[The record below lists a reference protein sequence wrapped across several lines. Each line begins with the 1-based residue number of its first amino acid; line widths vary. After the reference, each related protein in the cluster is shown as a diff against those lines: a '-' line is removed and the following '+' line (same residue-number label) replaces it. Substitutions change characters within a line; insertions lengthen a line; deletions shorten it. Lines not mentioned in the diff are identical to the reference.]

1 MIIKNED
8 EWKNFHLKENNA
20 RKTTQ
25 VRRITIHNNKFFLG
39 NKHHLKKNEDP
50 KWKIN
55 NEGKKE
61 HNQQK
66 LLCLQTKV
74 EAKWNNIW
82 GEKKIKNLSKNM

>member
-50 KWKIN
+50 K
-55 NEGKKE
+55 
-61 HNQQK
+61 
-66 LLCLQTKV
+66 
-74 EAKWNNIW
+74 
-82 GEKKIKNLSKNM
+82 